1 MLASLVRYTPPP
13 GSTEWHQGAASM
25 ANDPLDRRRYN
36 AAFRFYRGESDLAP
50 KGAFLGAIRSIRQ
63 GDEILVAYGSM
74 RPFRGFK
81 GAHT

>member
-36 AAFRFYRGESDLAP
+36 AAFRFYRGESVSDDARLTAS
-50 KGAFLGAIRSIRQ
+50 RSR
-63 GDEILVAYGSM
+63 LTV
-74 RPFRGFK
+74 
-81 GAHT
+81 